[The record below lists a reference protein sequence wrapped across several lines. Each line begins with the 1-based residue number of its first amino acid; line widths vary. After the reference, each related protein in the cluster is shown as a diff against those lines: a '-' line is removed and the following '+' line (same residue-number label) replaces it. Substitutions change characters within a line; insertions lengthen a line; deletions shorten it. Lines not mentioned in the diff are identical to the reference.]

1 MAYVLM
7 LEDFR
12 FALQTR
18 VTAAAMARAMGSDVT
33 IPDMHL
39 ERLAFD
45 AQLDQEPEQ
54 YDPTRITLE
63 TALGLR

>member
-7 LEDFR
+7 LEEFR

-18 VTAAAMARAMGSDVT
+18 VTAAAMARALGSDVP

-45 AQLDQEPEQ
+45 ADLDKEPPKM
-54 YDPTRITLE
+54 DPTRITLE